1 MPMTDRSG
9 ESKPE
14 SAWPGHDVELLRRR
28 GRRPTSDGA
37 LSAAAVIL
45 SVRPSQP
52 PTRCRPIRVSGSS
65 EATITKN
72 CSTSL

>member
-1 MPMTDRSG
+1 MPITENSG

-14 SAWPGHDVELLRRR
+14 SAWPGHESSCCEA
-28 GRRPTSDGA
+28 GATSASAGA
-37 LSAAAVIL
+37 FSAAAVIL

-52 PTRCRPIRVSGSS
+52 PTRWRPMRVSGSS
-65 EATITKN
+65 EATMTKN

>member
-9 ESKPE
+9 ESNPD
-14 SAWPGHDVELLRRR
+14 SASPGQ
-28 GRRPTSDGA
+28 A
-37 LSAAAVIL
+37 LSCCEAGGASDADDALSEAAAIL

-52 PTRCRPIRVSGSS
+52 PTRCRPISVSGSS
-65 EATITKN
+65 EATMTKN

>member
-1 MPMTDRSG
+1 MPITENSG

-14 SAWPGHDVELLRRR
+14 SAWPGQDSSCCSA
-28 GRRPTSDGA
+28 GGA
-37 LSAAAVIL
+37 PPFPAAAVIL

-52 PTRCRPIRVSGSS
+52 PTRCRPSSVSGVSA
-65 EATITKN
+65 ATITKN